1 MTTPEGQHLASNPDH
16 KNKSENIMSA
26 ENKVLIVGGG
36 IGGLCAAIALRRK
49 GVAVDLV
56 ELKAEWTVYGVGI
69 IQQSNVVREMAK
81 LGVLDGYLDAAY
93 AFEDVTINTT
103 SGQQLARIPGQRL
116 AGPEYPANVGISR
129 LALHKV
135 LSETAIELGTQ
146 VRLGLSVETL
156 NEDADGVNV
165 QFTDGTQGRYS
176 LVVGADGLFSKVR
189 GLLFGDKYQPRFT
202 GQSVWRYNFPRT
214 AEVDHLANYMGPA
227 GNAGLV
233 PLADNLMYMFVTSH
247 EPNNPWMDKSVLATE
262 MRKRLSGFEGLIGEL
277 REQITDGEQVVY
289 KPLEVVFV
297 DEPWYR
303 GRVLLIGDAAH
314 ATTPHL
320 GQGAGMAIEDAVVL
334 SEELTAGGS
343 LEQQLQRFM
352 ARRFERCKYIAES
365 SVLAG
370 DKEIA
375 HDREFDRIGLVKQML
390 ARTAEPI

>member
-1 MTTPEGQHLASNPDH
+1 MNAV
-16 KNKSENIMSA
+16 
-26 ENKVLIVGGG
+26 NKVLIVGGG
-36 IGGLCAAIALRRK
+36 IGGLCATIALRRK
-49 GVAVDLV
+49 GIEVDLV

-81 LGVLDGYLDAAY
+81 LGVLDGYLDAAF

-103 SGQQLARIPGQRL
+103 AGQQLARIPGQRL

-129 LALHKV
+129 LALHQV
-135 LSETAIELGTQ
+135 LSETAIALGAS

-156 NEDADGVNV
+156 TEEGEGVDV
-165 QFTDGTQGRYS
+165 LFTDGSRGRYD

-202 GQSVWRYNFPRT
+202 GQSVWRYNFPRA
-214 AEVDHLANYMGPA
+214 AEIDHLANFQGPA

-233 PLADNLMYMFVTSH
+233 PLADDLMYMFVTSH
-247 EPNNPWMDKSVLATE
+247 EPGNPWMDTASLAAE
-262 MRKRLSGFEGLIGEL
+262 MRQRLSGFSGLIGEL
-277 REQITDGEQVVY
+277 REQITDSSQVVY

-297 DEPWYR
+297 SEPWYR

-334 SEELTAGGS
+334 GEELTAGGS
-343 LEQQLQRFM
+343 VEQQLERFM
-352 ARRFERCKYIAES
+352 ARRYERCKFISDS

-375 HDREFDRIGLVKQML
+375 HDHSFDRIGLVKQML
-390 ARTAEPI
+390 ARTAEPV

>member
-1 MTTPEGQHLASNPDH
+1 
-16 KNKSENIMSA
+16 MSA
-26 ENKVLIVGGG
+26 VNKVLIVGGG

-49 GVAVDLV
+49 GIEVDLV

-93 AFEDVTINTT
+93 AFEDVTINNTA
-103 SGQQLARIPGQRL
+103 GQQLARIPGQRL

-129 LALHKV
+129 LALHNV
-135 LSETAIELGTQ
+135 LSETAVELGTN
-146 VRLGLSVETL
+146 VRLGLSVESL
-156 NEDADGVNV
+156 NERDELVDVI
-165 QFTDGTQGRYS
+165 FTDGTAGQYS
-176 LVVGADGLFSKVR
+176 LVVGADGLYSKVR

-202 GQSVWRYNFPRT
+202 GQSVWRYNFPR
-214 AEVDHLANYMGPA
+214 AAQIDHLANFQGPA

-233 PLADNLMYMFVTSH
+233 PLADNLMYMFTTSH
-247 EPNNPWMDKSVLATE
+247 EPSNPWMETSTLAQE

-289 KPLEVVFV
+289 KPLEAVFV

-303 GRVLLIGDAAH
+303 GRVMIIGDAAH

-334 SEELTAGGS
+334 SEELTSGGS

-352 ARRFERCKYIAES
+352 ARRFERCKYISES

-370 DKEIA
+370 QKEIER
-375 HDREFDRIGLVKQML
+375 DRDFDRIGLVKQML

>member
-1 MTTPEGQHLASNPDH
+1 
-16 KNKSENIMSA
+16 MSTA
-26 ENKVLIVGGG
+26 NKVLIVGGG
-36 IGGLCAAIALRRK
+36 IGGLCAAIALRRQ
-49 GVAVDLV
+49 GIEVDLI
-56 ELKAEWTVYGVGI
+56 ELKTEWTVYGVGI

-93 AFEDVTINTT
+93 AFEDVSINTT
-103 SGQQLARIPGQRL
+103 AGQQLVRIPGQRL

-135 LSETAIELGTQ
+135 LSETTVELGCH
-146 VRLGLSVETL
+146 VRLGLSVESL
-156 NEDADGVNV
+156 KQDADGVDV
-165 QFTDGTQGRYS
+165 LFTDGSRARYA
-176 LVVGADGLFSKVR
+176 LVVGADGVYSKVR

-202 GQSVWRYNFPRT
+202 GQSVWRYNFPRLP
-214 AEVDHLANYMGPA
+214 EIDHLANYQGPA

-233 PLADNLMYMFVTSH
+233 PLADDLMYMYLTSH
-247 EPNNPWMDKSVLATE
+247 EPTNPRMETSTLAAE
-262 MRKRLSGFEGLIGEL
+262 MRARLSGFSGPIGEL
-277 REQITDGEQVVY
+277 REQITDGAKVVY

-334 SEELTAGGS
+334 GEELSREAGMDS
-343 LEQQLQRFM
+343 ALQRFM
-352 ARRFERCKYIAES
+352 TRRFERCKFIAES

-375 HDREFDRIGLVKQML
+375 HDQSFDRIGLVKQML

>member
-1 MTTPEGQHLASNPDH
+1 
-16 KNKSENIMSA
+16 MSA
-26 ENKVLIVGGG
+26 VKKVLVVGGG

-49 GVAVDLV
+49 GIVVDLV

-81 LGVLDGYLDAAY
+81 LGVLDGYLDAAF
-93 AFEDVTINTT
+93 AFEDVTIST
-103 SGQQLARIPGQRL
+103 SAGQQLARIPGQRL

-129 LALHKV
+129 LALHQV
-135 LSETAIELGTQ
+135 LSETAIALGAS
-146 VRLGLSVETL
+146 VRLGVSVETL
-156 NEDADGVNV
+156 DEVGEGVDV
-165 QFTDGTQGRYS
+165 LFTDGNRGRYD

-189 GLLFGDKYQPRFT
+189 GLLFGDKYPPRFT
-202 GQSVWRYNFPRT
+202 GQSVWRYNFPRL
-214 AEVDHLANYMGPA
+214 AEIDHLANFQGPS

-233 PLADNLMYMFVTSH
+233 PLADNLMYMFLTSH
-247 EPNNPWMDKSVLATE
+247 EPGNPWMDKDSLAAE
-262 MRKRLSGFEGLIGEL
+262 MRKRLGGFGGVIGEL
-277 REQITDGEQVVY
+277 REQISDSNQVVY

-297 DEPWYR
+297 NESWYR

-343 LEQQLQRFM
+343 VEQQLERFM
-352 ARRFERCKYIAES
+352 ARRFERCKFIAES

-375 HDREFDRIGLVKQML
+375 HDHSFDRIGLVKRML
-390 ARTAEPI
+390 KVTAEPI

>member
-1 MTTPEGQHLASNPDH
+1 MNAVS
-16 KNKSENIMSA
+16 SSA
-26 ENKVLIVGGG
+26 VNKVLIVGGG

-49 GVAVDLV
+49 GIDVDLI

-69 IQQSNVVREMAK
+69 IQQSNVVREMSK
-81 LGVLDGYLDAAY
+81 LGVLDGYLGAAY
-93 AFEDVTINTT
+93 AFEDVAIYGPG
-103 SGQQLARIPGQRL
+103 GQQLARIPGQRL

-135 LSETAIELGTQ
+135 LSETALSLGAQ

-156 NEDADGVNV
+156 TEQADSISVL
-165 QFTDGTQGRYS
+165 FTDGSSDSYD
-176 LVVGADGLFSKVR
+176 LVVGADGLYSKVR
-189 GLLFGDKYQPRFT
+189 SLVFGDTYTPRFT
-202 GQSVWRYNFPRT
+202 GQAVWRYNFPRKP
-214 AEVDHLANYMGPA
+214 EIDHLANYQSA
-227 GNAGLV
+227 DGNAGLV
-233 PLADNLMYMFVTSH
+233 PLAGNLMYMFLTSH
-247 EPNNPWMDKSVLATE
+247 EPTNPWMDTATMAE
-262 MRKRLSGFEGLIGEL
+262 QMRERLQGFTGLIGEL
-277 REQITDGEQVVY
+277 REQITDSSQVVY
-289 KPLEVVFV
+289 KPMEVVFV
-297 DEPWYR
+297 NEPWHR

-352 ARRFERCKYIAES
+352 ARRFERCKYISES

-370 DKEIA
+370 DKEMQ